1 MTSSKRILGSHSCTN
16 RGKEN
21 GHHCKEATPCLD
33 SGEPGDGQWAIV
45 APGPEASPAGPVGKL
60 WGRWGGSSLSPFP
73 ALPQAPLC
81 QKKKKA
87 LRNILSLGDSSLL
100 GRTQSPYNALLL
112 LAGNSPH
119 SRAHRAQPGSSD
131 AALPLTPFCSR
142 EVTLA
147 QAFPHCLVGEGD
159 IGGPSL
165 LEATDST
172 DSPLLHP

>member
-1 MTSSKRILGSHSCTN
+1 MAITARRPPPVWTPGSQGMGSGPLWPLAPRLLLQDQWGNC
-16 RGKEN
+16 GA
-21 GHHCKEATPCLD
+21 GGAVPPCLH
-33 SGEPGDGQWAIV
+33 
-45 APGPEASPAGPVGKL
+45 
-60 WGRWGGSSLSPFP
+60 SLPFP
-73 ALPQAPLC
+73 RPHSA
-81 QKKKKA
+81 KKKKA